1 MLSLFLQYCRKETSR
16 RFFQTKTSKSK
27 LGAYIFLK
35 LPVCII
41 YTTKC
46 LAAQVCELESQYI
59 DLGIGTYLEFETI
72 KGLARPK

>member
-35 LPVCII
+35 LPVYII

-46 LAAQVCELESQYI
+46 LAAQVCELES
-59 DLGIGTYLEFETI
+59 
-72 KGLARPK
+72 